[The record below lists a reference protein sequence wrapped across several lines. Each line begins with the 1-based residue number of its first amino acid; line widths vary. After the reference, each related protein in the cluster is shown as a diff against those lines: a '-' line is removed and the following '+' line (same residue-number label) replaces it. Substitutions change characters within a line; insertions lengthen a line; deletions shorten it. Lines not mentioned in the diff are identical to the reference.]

1 MATTPVGLDFRSA
14 ALARVL
20 SARQQMD
27 KVLVEI
33 SEGSRSIVSVLNGSD
48 DEALGRIYVVKVIES
63 FGDIGKVRARQVLDE
78 LEISHKKR
86 TADLAV
92 NERDALVKKFQ

>member
-1 MATTPVGLDFRSA
+1 MATTPVGLDFRSV